1 MSWPHK
7 NERRQFLSIYE
18 TLPLMI
24 AFALLM
30 ITVVNKN
37 DKK

>member
-1 MSWPHK
+1 
-7 NERRQFLSIYE
+7 
-18 TLPLMI
+18 MI

>member
-1 MSWPHK
+1 MSWPLK

-18 TLPLMI
+18 TLSLMI

>member
-1 MSWPHK
+1 M
-7 NERRQFLSIYE
+7 SIYE